1 MPDPAPRYMLASVRK
16 LWTSPLAHF
25 IVVGVAVFALHTA
38 LRGSAPD
45 EGRRIEIRE
54 ADIERMREMWM
65 AQWRR
70 PPTESEL
77 DGLIDNFIREEIL
90 YREAL
95 GMGLDR
101 DDTVVRRRLAQ
112 KMEFLADD
120 LATRAEPT
128 TEELERFLEANLERY
143 EIPARVSFSHV
154 YFSVDRR
161 GAAAESDAKVA
172 LERIRSGESPDELGD
187 PFMLQRDYPLR
198 TSQEVSQLFGSEF
211 GQTLFSMEPGGWDGP
226 IRSSYGLHLVEIHQR
241 VESRPPELAEVKE
254 RLRIDLLEE
263 RRREAYDA
271 LVDSLKERYQITV
284 VEH

>member
-1 MPDPAPRYMLASVRK
+1 MIAGVKK
-16 LWTSPLAHF
+16 LVTSPLFHF
-25 IVVGVAVFALHTA
+25 VVIGIAAFALHGA
-38 LRGSAPD
+38 LRGSVVDDSQRIDID
-45 EGRRIEIRE
+45 EAEI
-54 ADIERMREMWM
+54 ARMREMWT

-77 DGLIDNFIREEIL
+77 DALIDSVIREEIL

-95 GMGLDR
+95 AMGLDR

-128 TEELERFLEANLERY
+128 REELERFLEANLERY
-143 EIPARVSFSHV
+143 QLPARVSFAHI

-161 GAAAESDAKVA
+161 GAATEGEARAA
-172 LERIRSGESPDELGD
+172 LERIRAGESPDVLGD

-198 TSQEVSQLFGSEF
+198 TQQEVSQLFGSEF
-211 GQTLFSMEPGGWDGP
+211 GKALFSMETRGWGGP
-226 IRSSYGLHLVEIHQR
+226 IRSSYGLHLVDVR
-241 VESRPPELAEVKE
+241 RRDESRRPELDEVLD
-254 RLRIDLLEE
+254 RLRNDLLSE
-263 RRREAYDA
+263 RRSEAMDT

-284 VEH
+284 VGRGE

>member
-1 MPDPAPRYMLASVRK
+1 MIAGVKK
-16 LWTSPLAHF
+16 LVTSPLFHF
-25 IVVGVAVFALHTA
+25 VVIGIAAFALHGA
-38 LRGSAPD
+38 LRGSVVDDSQRIDID
-45 EGRRIEIRE
+45 EAEI
-54 ADIERMREMWM
+54 ARMREMWT

-77 DGLIDNFIREEIL
+77 DALIDSVIREEIL

-95 GMGLDR
+95 AMGLDR

-128 TEELERFLEANLERY
+128 REELERFLEANLERY
-143 EIPARVSFSHV
+143 QLPARVSFAHI

-161 GAAAESDAKVA
+161 GAAAEGEARAA
-172 LERIRSGESPDELGD
+172 LERIRAGESPDVLGD

-198 TSQEVSQLFGSEF
+198 TQQEVSQLFGSEF
-211 GQTLFSMEPGGWDGP
+211 GKALFSMETRGWGGP
-226 IRSSYGLHLVEIHQR
+226 IRSSYGLHLVDVR
-241 VESRPPELAEVKE
+241 RRDESRRPELDEVLD
-254 RLRIDLLEE
+254 RLRNDLLSE
-263 RRREAYDA
+263 RRSEAMDT

-284 VEH
+284 VGRGE